1 MRSST
6 LFKVVFSAF
15 ATSVAAAVNSE
26 PVSLYAYGP
35 GVDGHQLFSAGDE
48 LYIVTVLDDGKCQ
61 VSPNTTA
68 LSGHARPDW
77 SNGTLVAPG
86 PSISSR
92 SVKIVNDTIDTS
104 DYISAFML
112 YGQFFMAQ
120 ENGQMLSL
128 WYRQPTNIKGL
139 YTVGWNA
146 SASEASDEFVPI
158 VLKKTAP
165 SNPTL

>member
-6 LFKVVFSAF
+6 LFKVVLSAF
-15 ATSVAAAVNSE
+15 ATSVAAAVSSQ

-35 GVDGHQLFSAGDE
+35 GVDGHQLFSAG
-48 LYIVTVLDDGKCQ
+48 VTVLNDDKCQ

-68 LSGHARPDW
+68 LSGQVRPDW
-77 SNGTLVAPG
+77 HNGTLVAPG

-92 SVKIVNDTIDTS
+92 TVKIVNDTIDTS
-104 DYISAFML
+104 DYISTFML
-112 YGQFFMAQ
+112 YGQFFMGQ

-146 SASEASDEFVPI
+146 TDSDTSDEFVPI
-158 VLKKTAP
+158 VLKMTAP